1 MTAARPLF
9 MALLGCVLGANAQSI
24 DTPDLSPGLWP
35 ASVNGQWRGQWDGA
49 RANTQGSVAAAN
61 TLSPGTVPASA
72 RAVDARLEL
81 RATAPTWQ
89 ATATLQDQWRQGQGN
104 TTHAWLNELVLNAEV
119 ADWQLSAGKKIVSW
133 DVGYAFRPNDVVQQE
148 ARRSLVSTT
157 LEGRGL
163 IMAERFTSDS
173 AWSVVWVNPEHGPRE
188 QAGRENAL
196 ALRYYLRQGAVD
208 WHAFARRGV
217 QTGASMGLAAAWVA
231 TDALELHASAR
242 GIRHTQR
249 LVSDAPLQAV
259 LNSTPWHIRS
269 DGSGGQM
276 LLGGT
281 WTHHS
286 QLSLL
291 AETWWDGNAWS
302 AAEWRRW
309 VQRNQAL
316 GAMVGSG
323 VPASALA
330 GNLAWQAQA
339 LANASSLH
347 RHNVYLR
354 LSWTHEGWQPT
365 LDLLYHPADG
375 GRLWTA
381 GLTYKGDLLELQTGI
396 RLAAGP
402 SDAILRQLPSQQQL
416 YLSVIRSF

>member
-1 MTAARPLF
+1 MTACRALLV
-9 MALLGCVLGANAQSI
+9 ALLGWVLGANAQSMGAPA
-24 DTPDLSPGLWP
+24 DGLAPWP
-35 ASVNGQWRGQWDGA
+35 ISLNGQWRGQWDGS
-49 RANTQGSVAAAN
+49 RANTLGPVAAAN

-72 RAVDARLEL
+72 RAINAQLEL
-81 RATAPTWQ
+81 RAMTPTWQ
-89 ATATLQDQWRQGQGN
+89 ATATLQDQWQQGQGN
-104 TTHAWLNELVLNAEV
+104 TTRAWINEAVLNAEV
-119 ADWQLSAGKKIVSW
+119 GDWQLSAGKKVVSW

-163 IMAERFTSDS
+163 VMAEQFASDS
-173 AWSVVWVNPEHGPRE
+173 AWSVVWVNPEHGPQD

-196 ALRYYLRQGAVD
+196 ALRYYQRQGALD
-208 WHAFARRGV
+208 WHAFARRGA
-217 QTGASMGLAAAWVA
+217 QSGASMGLAAAWVT
-231 TDALELHASAR
+231 TDAIELHASAR

-249 LVSDAPLQAV
+249 LVSDAPQQAV
-259 LNSTPWHIRS
+259 PNSTPWHVRS
-269 DGSGGQM
+269 EGSSTQM

-281 WTHHS
+281 WTHRS

-302 AAEWRRW
+302 AADWHRW
-309 VQRNQAL
+309 VKRNQAL
-316 GAMVGSG
+316 GAMAGSG

-330 GNLAWQAQA
+330 GNLAWQSQA

-375 GRLWTA
+375 GRLWTV

-396 RLAAGP
+396 RVAAGP
-402 SDAILRQLPSQQQL
+402 SDAIVRQLPSQQQF
-416 YLSVIRSF
+416 YLGVIRSF